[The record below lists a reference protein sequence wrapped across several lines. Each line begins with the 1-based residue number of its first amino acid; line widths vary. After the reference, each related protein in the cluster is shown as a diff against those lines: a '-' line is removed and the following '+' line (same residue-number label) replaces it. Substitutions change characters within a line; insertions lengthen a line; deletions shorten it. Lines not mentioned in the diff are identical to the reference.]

1 MTQITNEEEYLAFKQ
16 SVRGIVIKTI
26 IGAVVGF
33 FIGISI
39 GDGLLTYTL
48 LFAGLPYAWS
58 VLPFSAWGI
67 VGIIIKFTVAMIGG
81 WIITPVA
88 FIYNYSQMKKY
99 EAEFLM
105 ANQSD
110 VVPTTTEIDESE
122 M

>member
-1 MTQITNEEEYLAFKQ
+1 MTQIINEEEYLVFKK

-26 IGAVVGF
+26 IGAVIGF
-33 FIGISI
+33 FVGVSN
-39 GDGLLTYTL
+39 GAPLTFTF
-48 LFAGLPYAWS
+48 LFAGFPYAWS

-67 VGIIIKFTVAMIGG
+67 VGIIIKFIVAWIAG
-81 WIITPVA
+81 WIVTPVA

-99 EAEFLM
+99 EANILM

-110 VVPTTTEIDESE
+110 VASTTTEITESE